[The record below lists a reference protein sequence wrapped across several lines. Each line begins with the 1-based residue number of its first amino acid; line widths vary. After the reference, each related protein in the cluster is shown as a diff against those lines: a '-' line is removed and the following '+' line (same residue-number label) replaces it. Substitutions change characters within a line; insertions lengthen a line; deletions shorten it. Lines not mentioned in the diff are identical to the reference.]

1 MATVPTRK
9 YATCRRV
16 CTTSGVLPLAGG
28 DRTGRKDLT
37 RKTQTGNGRSDPAMR
52 SKTSHAAKSGVGEHT
67 ARESESAQR
76 VRRGL
81 PAATDGEARFEVPSC
96 RLAGGHGRRGT
107 LRCTELP
114 ACRRPRAA
122 GHRPKPREHPNC
134 ARGPSVRRR
143 HRRRHGQPGQRE
155 RRQDFGPGNRTEVQ
169 SRERGSGNRSDR
181 FEAATLPGNWRWSHW
196 HGAGQPV
203 PDQKWASPAMPS
215 GTTGDV

>member
-1 MATVPTRK
+1 MHPRRYPPYRGAHAKRCRKNESSERKRRGKRLRHTR
-9 YATCRRV
+9 RRR
-16 CTTSGVLPLAGG
+16 L
-28 DRTGRKDLT
+28 RTGREATAPKRRDP
-37 RKTQTGNGRSDPAMR
+37 GNRGGERRSTA
-52 SKTSHAAKSGVGEHT
+52 SKHRAA
-67 ARESESAQR
+67 
-76 VRRGL
+76 GL
-81 PAATDGEARFEVPSC
+81 PGVTGGEARFEAPSC
-96 RLAGGHGRRGT
+96 RLAGDHGRTGT

-134 ARGPSVRRR
+134 TRGPSVRRR

-155 RRQDFGPGNRTEVQ
+155 RRQDFGPGNRTGVQ
-169 SRERGSGNRSDR
+169 SRERGSGNRPDR

-203 PDQKWASPAMPS
+203 PDQKWASPAMPL